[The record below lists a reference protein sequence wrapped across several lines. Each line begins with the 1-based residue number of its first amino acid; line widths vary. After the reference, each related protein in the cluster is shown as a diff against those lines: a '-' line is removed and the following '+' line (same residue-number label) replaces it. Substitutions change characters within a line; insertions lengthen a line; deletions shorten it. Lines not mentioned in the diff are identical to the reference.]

1 MLVDF
6 DSPEDLSLIFTLVGL
21 MIRIM
26 KFLSILLLISS
37 APHAFAN
44 DNWNQTN
51 DPANLNAG
59 YNYNFDQL
67 PLSGSVDPAHTP
79 WSDNYW
85 ESDWGGISLRWNTLT
100 VEQRDPDLF
109 AYTSVNKE
117 ALFSYVPPSLEQLRT
132 MSRDDLINLSP
143 AEKYD
148 ILMGHYDYPTVYA
161 ERSLTSPDMKDWQ
174 GICHGWVPAAINVA
188 EPQPIDATNADGV
201 VIPFG
206 SSDVKG
212 LLSYYYGVT
221 AYSYA
226 RGSRTVVRDGS
237 NMQVLDQVDSFDPF
251 NWINLVANAVIWNS
265 NGRLANVD
273 DSVDSAQC
281 ADPKFASAYGS
292 LEKCIESFSFG
303 GTVDSLNLVEQVG
316 ARSSKNDPNPGAFF
330 VVLANQL
337 GLMHQAFAANLN
349 RSGHGDQIWNQP
361 VSSYSTTVDYDK
373 RKNNGGNVGL
383 TTTLTYVSEIPQT
396 FTAVV
401 GTPTERF
408 ETMVFSYELDID
420 DNGNVTGGKWKHGTH
435 PSFLWTHAKLPIRGY
450 FSKLKSLFHS

>member
-1 MLVDF
+1 MQMAWSF
-6 DSPEDLSLIFTLVGL
+6 HSDL
-21 MIRIM
+21 
-26 KFLSILLLISS
+26 
-37 APHAFAN
+37 
-44 DNWNQTN
+44 
-51 DPANLNAG
+51 
-59 YNYNFDQL
+59 
-67 PLSGSVDPAHTP
+67 
-79 WSDNYW
+79 
-85 ESDWGGISLRWNTLT
+85 
-100 VEQRDPDLF
+100 
-109 AYTSVNKE
+109 
-117 ALFSYVPPSLEQLRT
+117 
-132 MSRDDLINLSP
+132 
-143 AEKYD
+143 
-148 ILMGHYDYPTVYA
+148 
-161 ERSLTSPDMKDWQ
+161 LTSK
-174 GICHGWVPAAINVA
+174 
-188 EPQPIDATNADGV
+188 
-201 VIPFG
+201 
-206 SSDVKG
+206 
-212 LLSYYYGVT
+212 
-221 AYSYA
+221 
-226 RGSRTVVRDGS
+226 
-237 NMQVLDQVDSFDPF
+237 DSFDPF